1 MPNLVPLV
9 VKWDVPHCAIVSSTF
24 ISCGNKTID
33 RMKSLISVY
42 SLHFTYV
49 PETDTMFGGVSAF
62 PGSSIV
68 TGLKYKKYKGYT
80 TESPW
85 SKYF

>member
-1 MPNLVPLV
+1 MGCSPLC
-9 VKWDVPHCAIVSSTF
+9 HCVFNIHQ
-24 ISCGNKTID
+24 CGNKTID
-33 RMKSLISVY
+33 RMKSLVSVY
-42 SLHFTYV
+42 SLHFTHV
-49 PETDTMFGGVSAF
+49 SETDTMLGVVSAF